1 MKLMQR
7 KHKETCSLV
16 KEKIA
21 RENQFEDFNLKYQK
35 YKFNENTFEK
45 YLKYCNALP
54 FISEQNLNSQF

>member
-1 MKLMQR
+1 MQG

-35 YKFNENTFEK
+35 YKFNENT
-45 YLKYCNALP
+45 LRS
-54 FISEQNLNSQF
+54 I